1 PSSDEAWSGQRVF
14 NRTEIRKLA
23 GEIVAEVETRGPF
36 ISLADF
42 VNRRL
47 SEDETG
53 KKGALQ
59 AAIDRAGLNASFAD
73 KWPLNNS
80 ESLPDYD
87 HVDNIDDPTRL
98 EQKLKPDTNAWGA
111 LGFLTQAD
119 LLQFIGPALSA
130 RSDTFRIRAYGESL
144 DASGKVT
151 ARSWC
156 EAVVQRSPQ
165 YVDPADDP
173 LQTPDKLNETNR
185 KFGRRFEIVAFRWLS
200 PGEI

>member
-1 PSSDEAWSGQRVF
+1 VV
-14 NRTEIRKLA
+14 RKLA
-23 GEIVAEVETRGPF
+23 AQIVVEVETRGPF
-36 ISLADF
+36 LSLADF

-59 AAIDRAGLNASFAD
+59 AAIDRAGLNSSFPGE
-73 KWPLNNS
+73 WPLDNS
-80 ESLPDYD
+80 ASLPDYD

-98 EQKLKPDTNAWGA
+98 EQTLKPDTNAWGA

-151 ARSWC
+151 ARTWC
-156 EAVVQRSPQ
+156 EAVVQRSPR
-165 YVDPADDP
+165 YVDPADDL
-173 LQTPDKLNETNR
+173 LQTPDKLNDTNK
-185 KFGRRFEIVAFRWLS
+185 KFGRRFEIVAFRWLN
-200 PGEI
+200 PEEV